1 MMILM
6 ANKSDLTHMQ
16 SVKQEQHDQF
26 TSKCQLHSSH
36 YVSAKTGDQIPQ
48 TFYKIAADL
57 AGIKVT
63 KPMMEVVAQKQIVAE
78 IQTGYSQ
85 NVKN

>member
-1 MMILM
+1 
-6 ANKSDLTHMQ
+6 
-16 SVKQEQHDQF
+16 
-26 TSKCQLHSSH
+26 
-36 YVSAKTGDQIPQ
+36 VSAKTGDQIPQ

-63 KPMMEVVAQKQIVAE
+63 KPMMEVVAQRQIVAE